1 MNNTVLLGRVV
12 RDIELRYKGVNQ
24 TTIAKFTVA
33 VNRKFKKDEADFINC
48 IAFGKTAEIISQ
60 YFSKGSQIGI
70 VGRIQTGSY
79 DAQDGTKRF
88 TTDVIVESFS
98 FVGSSK
104 DNGQAASND
113 NTEVADD
120 ITPVNDETLPF

>member
-12 RDIELRYKGVNQ
+12 RDIELQYKGVNQ
-24 TTIAKFTVA
+24 TAIAKFTVA

-60 YFSKGSQIGI
+60 YFGKGSQIALTGSI
-70 VGRIQTGSY
+70 RTGSY

-98 FVGSSK
+98 FVGSNK
-104 DNGQAASND
+104 DNGQATSND

-120 ITPVNDETLPF
+120 ITPVDDDDMPF

>member
-1 MNNTVLLGRVV
+1 MNNVAILGYVV
-12 RDIELRYKGVNQ
+12 RDIELQYKGVNQ
-24 TTIAKFTVA
+24 TAIAKFTVA

-48 IAFGKTAEIISQ
+48 IAFGKTAEIITQ

-79 DAQDGTKRF
+79 DAQDGTKRY

-98 FVGSSK
+98 FVGSGK
-104 DNGQAASND
+104 DNGQAVSNG

-120 ITPVNDETLPF
+120 IAPVDDKDMPF

>member
-12 RDIELRYKGVNQ
+12 RDIELQYKGVNQ
-24 TTIAKFTVA
+24 TAIAKFTVA

-48 IAFGKTAEIISQ
+48 IAFGKTAEIITQ

-104 DNGQAASND
+104 DNGQAASS
-113 NTEVADD
+113 NTEIPDD
-120 ITPVNDETLPF
+120 ITPEDDDDMPF

>member
-12 RDIELRYKGVNQ
+12 RDIELQYKGVNQ
-24 TTIAKFTVA
+24 TAIAKFTVA

-48 IAFGKTAEIISQ
+48 IAFGKTAEIITQ

-104 DNGQAASND
+104 DNGQAASS